1 MIPSYSPAPRFPAQ
15 RLELVGVIGG
25 AEQGC
30 RQAGR
35 AGRSRQS
42 AACAAL
48 LGPALLR
55 GGRGI
60 SSCFRVLQIH

>member
-35 AGRSRQS
+35 QGWQEQAEHCLRCSAGAGSPERRE
-42 AACAAL
+42 
-48 LGPALLR
+48 R
-55 GGRGI
+55 Y
-60 SSCFRVLQIH
+60 